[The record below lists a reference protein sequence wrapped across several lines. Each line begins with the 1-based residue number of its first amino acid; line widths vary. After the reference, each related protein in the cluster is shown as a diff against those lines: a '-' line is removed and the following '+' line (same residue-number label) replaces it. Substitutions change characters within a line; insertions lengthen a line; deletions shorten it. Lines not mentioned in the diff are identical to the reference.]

1 MGDLIA
7 KTAPVAVGAAISPI
21 LVISVVLLLSGTRKP
36 QARALAFAVG
46 NVVALAIVAVV
57 VLALFH
63 SAGHTGTGSTK
74 AGKLIDLILGVLLAA
89 MGVGKLIEFIYR
101 KPSDESGEA
110 TPDAEADHPAA
121 QKGGVFGSLAL
132 GVALMATNITTIA
145 LYLSAMKD
153 VAEAK
158 VDNGVRVVV
167 VAVTIVII
175 MVPVAVPLLI
185 TVVVP
190 GTSTKLLAAVRTF
203 ITRYRDLIMGI
214 FVTGFGVYLAL
225 KGAGGV

>member
-7 KTAPVAVGAAISPI
+7 KTVPVAIGGAISPI

-36 QARALAFAVG
+36 RARALAFAIG
-46 NVVALAIVAVV
+46 NIVALAVIAVAV
-57 VLALFH
+57 LLLFH
-63 SAGHTGTGSTK
+63 SAGHTGTGSTQ
-74 AGKLIDLILGVLLAA
+74 AGKLIDLVLGVMLAA
-89 MGVGKLIEFIYR
+89 LGVGKLIEFIYR
-101 KPSDESGEA
+101 KLSGEPGA
-110 TPDAEADHPAA
+110 AMADADSDHPAGK
-121 QKGGVFGSLAL
+121 KGGVLGSLAL
-132 GVALMATNITTIA
+132 GVGLMATNITTVA

-158 VDNGVRVVV
+158 VDNGVRIAV

-185 TVVVP
+185 TVVAP
-190 GTSTKLLAAVRTF
+190 GASTRVLAAVRTF

-214 FVTGFGVYLAL
+214 FVTGFGVYLTL
-225 KGAGGV
+225 KGVHG

>member
-7 KTAPVAVGAAISPI
+7 KAVPVAIGGAVSPI

-36 QARALAFAVG
+36 RARALAFAIG
-46 NVVALAIVAVV
+46 NIVALALIAVAV
-57 VLALFH
+57 LLLFH
-63 SAGHTGTGSTK
+63 SAGHTATGSTQ
-74 AGKLIDLILGVLLAA
+74 AGKLIDLVLGVMLAA
-89 MGVGKLIEFIYR
+89 LGVGKLIEFIYR
-101 KPSDESGEA
+101 KLSGEA
-110 TPDAEADHPAA
+110 GEPTADAESDHPAGK
-121 QKGGVFGSLAL
+121 KGGVLGSLAL
-132 GVALMATNITTIA
+132 GVGLMATNITTVA

-158 VDNGVRVVV
+158 VDNGVRIAV
-167 VAVTIVII
+167 VAVTIVTI

-190 GTSTKLLAAVRTF
+190 GASTRVLAAVRTF

-214 FVTGFGVYLAL
+214 FVTGFGVYLTL
-225 KGAGGV
+225 KGVHG